1 MIKPWKNYLKKIG
14 LMENHAKFVHKPLV
28 SLAELMSII
37 GKNDFLWMI
46 KYYKV
51 DFVERQFV
59 GIVQQR
65 KLIS

>member
-1 MIKPWKNYLKKIG
+1 
-14 LMENHAKFVHKPLV
+14 MENHAKFVHKPLV

-59 GIVQQR
+59 DIVQQR